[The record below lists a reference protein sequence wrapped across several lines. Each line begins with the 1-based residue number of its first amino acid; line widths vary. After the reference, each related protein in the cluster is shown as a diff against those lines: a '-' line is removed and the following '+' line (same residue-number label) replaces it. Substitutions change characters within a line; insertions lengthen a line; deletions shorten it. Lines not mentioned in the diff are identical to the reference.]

1 MGHILLDI
9 LPDDKKPW
17 VALAIGV
24 AAIAFVMFKPKRR
37 FGSPARAGCRDP
49 LAIPSSLG
57 SLSQQRSVERQMQNL
72 LVELSEMSR
81 QISGQLDTRAT
92 KLELL
97 IKEADEK
104 LDQLRHAPASAS
116 AVAGDT
122 QRGAAATSFHVG
134 EQQSFVFAN
143 QSPPAAAAAPTIA
156 PMGPRMSLTYSA
168 ADEPDPR
175 HAQIYTLADQGRGP
189 KEIAATLGRPS
200 GEIEL
205 ILALRP
211 RRAS

>member
-17 VALAIGV
+17 AALAIAV

-37 FGSPARAGCRDP
+37 FGSSGGGNCRDP
-49 LAIPSSLG
+49 LEKPSSLG

-104 LDQLRHAPASAS
+104 LEQLRH
-116 AVAGDT
+116 GT
-122 QRGAAATSFHVG
+122 AAATQGHARRAEAPTFHVG
-134 EQQSFVFAN
+134 EQQSFMFAN
-143 QSPPAAAAAPTIA
+143 QSSPAAAAAAPTVA
-156 PMGPRMSLTYSA
+156 PGPRMSLTYSA

-175 HAQIYTLADQGRGP
+175 HAQIYALTDQGRGP
-189 KEIAATLGRPS
+189 KEIATTLGRPS

>member
-17 VALAIGV
+17 AALAIGV
-24 AAIAFVMFKPKRR
+24 AATAFVMFKPKRR
-37 FGSPARAGCRDP
+37 FGTSAGARGGCRDP
-49 LAIPSSLG
+49 LEKPSSLG

-104 LDQLRHAPASAS
+104 LEQLRYASATAS
-116 AVAGDT
+116 PPGAQRVVAP
-122 QRGAAATSFHVG
+122 SFHVG
-134 EQQSFVFAN
+134 EQQSFLFA
-143 QSPPAAAAAPTIA
+143 SPPSPAPAAAAAPTVA
-156 PMGPRMSLTYSA
+156 PTGPRMS
-168 ADEPDPR
+168 
-175 HAQIYTLADQGRGP
+175 
-189 KEIAATLGRPS
+189 
-200 GEIEL
+200 
-205 ILALRP
+205 
-211 RRAS
+211 